1 MENTCNFVGYVRHM
15 SDINESSKGNHYCR
29 FTLDNIVHGYHNYI
43 RMILFGT
50 KAENFVK
57 KISDGD
63 LIYVDCEM
71 QINVYESQVRYSF
84 LPRDYH
90 VIDLNSGQTEE
101 KKESPSESNDS
112 EVEEKPKIKKI
123 SDDDLRKAYDETINE
138 KDADNTENEHSAQ
151 QDDDTKSSNDFFSH
165 NDEEIDKEDED
176 FFNKF

>member
-1 MENTCNFVGYVRHM
+1 
-15 SDINESSKGNHYCR
+15 
-29 FTLDNIVHGYHNYI
+29 
-43 RMILFGT
+43 
-50 KAENFVK
+50 
-57 KISDGD
+57 
-63 LIYVDCEM
+63 M

-101 KKESPSESNDS
+101 KKESPSESYDS

-138 KDADNTENEHSAQ
+138 KDADNTENEQSAQ